1 MTRGQGY
8 DYTAKSVEEAVDEGL
23 RQLGVSRDEVDVEVV
38 QEGSRGLLGIGASD
52 AQVRLTLK
60 ETAEEEEVQ
69 QEKESVAVVE
79 STSEDGGQPEA
90 SAEEGPAAIESVIEV
105 ADGDRDDEA
114 VEADGVGEGESEG
127 GQAGESELD
136 SDTEGD
142 IGDSELEDL
151 AFDLLN
157 QMMVH
162 MGIEAEIEL
171 AWSDD
176 PDDSEPALI
185 LNVVGDDLGSL
196 IGRNG
201 ETLSSIQYLIRLMVN
216 QELHRWKNIVVDIDG
231 YKQRRAEQLS
241 QLAHRLAEQVIS
253 SGRPASLEPMPA
265 SERRLV
271 HIALRNH
278 EQVYT
283 SSTGEDTRRKVQILP
298 R

>member
-1 MTRGQGY
+1 MNRGQSY
-8 DYTAKSVEEAVDEGL
+8 DYTAKTVDEAVDEGL
-23 RQLGVSRDEVDVEVV
+23 RQLGVARDEVDVEVI

-52 AQVRLTLK
+52 AQVRLTLV
-60 ETAEEEEVQ
+60 ETAEEEEAQPEEATEAVTDSAMEDDGDPDDSTEESPAEASELAVSEEE
-69 QEKESVAVVE
+69 EKEE
-79 STSEDGGQPEA
+79 EKEEEEA
-90 SAEEGPAAIESVIEV
+90 SGGEAEESQIDYDA
-105 ADGDRDDEA
+105 
-114 VEADGVGEGESEG
+114 EADIEE
-127 GQAGESELD
+127 A
-136 SDTEGD
+136 
-142 IGDSELEDL
+142 ELEDL

-157 QMMVH
+157 QMLVH
-162 MGIEAEIEL
+162 LGIEAEIDL
-171 AWSDD
+171 SWSDD

-241 QLAHRLAEQVIS
+241 QLAHRLAEQVVA

-278 EQVYT
+278 DQVYT
-283 SSTGEDTRRKVQILP
+283 ESTGEDTRRKVQILLK
-298 R
+298 

>member
-1 MTRGQGY
+1 MTRGQSY
-8 DYTAKSVEEAVDEGL
+8 DYTAKTVDEAVDLGL

-52 AQVRLTLK
+52 AQVRLTLV
-60 ETAEEEEVQ
+60 ESDDEEEETQPEEASEAVVDATVEDEGKPEDSFDEEMPAVAAELAAS
-69 QEKESVAVVE
+69 EKEE
-79 STSEDGGQPEA
+79 SEEEPGGA
-90 SAEEGPAAIESVIEV
+90 GAEESQLDFD
-105 ADGDRDDEA
+105 ADAEA
-114 VEADGVGEGESEG
+114 EEAD
-127 GQAGESELD
+127 
-136 SDTEGD
+136 
-142 IGDSELEDL
+142 LEDL

-157 QMMVH
+157 QMLVH
-162 MGIEAEIEL
+162 LGIEAEIDL
-171 AWSDD
+171 TWSDD

-185 LNVVGDDLGSL
+185 LNVVGDDLGIL

-241 QLAHRLAEQVIS
+241 QLAHRLAEQVVS

-271 HIALRNH
+271 HIALRDH

-283 SSTGEDTRRKVQILP
+283 ESTGEDTRRKVQILLK
-298 R
+298 

>member
-1 MTRGQGY
+1 MTRGQSY
-8 DYTAKSVEEAVDEGL
+8 DYTAKTVDDAVDEGL
-23 RQLGVSRDEVDVEVV
+23 RQLGVSRDEVDVEVI

-52 AQVRLTLK
+52 ARIRLTLVDS
-60 ETAEEEEVQ
+60 AEEEE
-69 QEKESVAVVE
+69 S
-79 STSEDGGQPEA
+79 QPEKA
-90 SAEEGPAAIESVIEV
+90 SETVVDSAYEEEGDPEDSKEEESPAIALEAAVSEEVEREEEESSGEEV
-105 ADGDRDDEA
+105 EEPQVEFDA
-114 VEADGVGEGESEG
+114 EADIEE
-127 GQAGESELD
+127 A
-136 SDTEGD
+136 
-142 IGDSELEDL
+142 ELEDL

-157 QMMVH
+157 QMLVH
-162 MGIEAEIEL
+162 LGIEAEIDL

-241 QLAHRLAEQVIS
+241 QLAHRLAEQVVA

-265 SERRLV
+265 NERRLV

-283 SSTGEDTRRKVQILP
+283 ESTGEDMRRKVQILLK
-298 R
+298 

>member
-90 SAEEGPAAIESVIEV
+90 SAEEGPSAIESVIEV
-105 ADGDRDDEA
+105 ADGDRDDEV
-114 VEADGVGEGESEG
+114 VEADGVGEEESEG
-127 GQAGESELD
+127 GQAGESKLD
-136 SDTEGD
+136 SDTEAD
-142 IGDSELEDL
+142 IEDSELEDL

-283 SSTGEDTRRKVQILP
+283 ASTGEDTRRKVQILP